1 MTSNDDLAREKR
13 KQARLGKLGTNNP
26 ICPTCGETDWRCMEV
41 HHVAGQ
47 KLDAFTVI
55 ACANCHRK
63 LTDEQ
68 KDHPK
73 PDDASDPLLNQIGHF
88 LLGLADM
95 LTLVVEKLSEFGR
108 ALIDRAT
115 TVPVQQPG
123 GAS

>member
-1 MTSNDDLAREKR
+1 MTGNDELAREKR
-13 KQARLGKLGTNNP
+13 KQTRLGKLGTNKP
-26 ICPTCGETDWRCMEV
+26 ICPACGETDWRCMEL

-55 ACANCHRK
+55 VCLNCHRK
-63 LTDEQ
+63 LTDDQ

-73 PDDASDPLLNQIGHF
+73 TDDASDPLLNQIGHF

-95 LTLVVEKLSEFGR
+95 LKLVVEKLTEFGG
-108 ALIDRAT
+108 ALIERAGM
-115 TVPVQQPG
+115 PPAQQPG

>member
-1 MTSNDDLAREKR
+1 
-13 KQARLGKLGTNNP
+13 
-26 ICPTCGETDWRCMEV
+26 MEV

-63 LTDEQ
+63 LTDVQ

-73 PDDASDPLLNQIGHF
+73 ANDASDPLLNQIGHF

-95 LTLVVEKLSEFGR
+95 LKLVVEKLSEFGR
-108 ALIDRAT
+108 ALLERAT
-115 TVPVQQPG
+115 AAPAQQVG